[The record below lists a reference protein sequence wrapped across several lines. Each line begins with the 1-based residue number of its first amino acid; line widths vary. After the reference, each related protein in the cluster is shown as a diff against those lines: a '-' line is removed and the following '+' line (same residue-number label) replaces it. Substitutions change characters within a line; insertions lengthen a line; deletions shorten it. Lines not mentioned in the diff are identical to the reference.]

1 MSYKTNRRQAL
12 QTVAAASAGSAL
24 WTPAF
29 AQDAKEI
36 KIGQSTHL
44 TGPLAA
50 SFQPVIKGQQL
61 AIDEFNRKG
70 GVNGRQIKLI
80 TLDDAYD
87 PKKCIENTNK
97 LIDDE
102 KVSGLFGYASTANVA
117 AVLPI
122 LAEKKVPLIGAY
134 GGSPSLRMKQHP
146 FFFTNFASY
155 KDEVVQIVRNLVAT
169 QKTQLGVIFQ
179 NHAFGQGMLPVVEE
193 VTKEFGA
200 TIAGKHQLEV
210 NGSDAV
216 AAAQAV
222 GAAKPQAVL
231 LVAFG
236 PSTVAAIKAIR
247 NYIGVPVYALSIA
260 NAKALVAALG
270 DDGRG
275 MAYTQLIPYPWRQT
289 TAITRD
295 FNAVMTKEK
304 LTVDYDHFFGYVNA
318 RVLIEG
324 LKRAGGA
331 GKPVSP
337 ATLTSGMEA
346 IGKFDLGGFPLNFGP
361 TRHHG
366 SNFVEITIV
375 GPGGR
380 YMR

>member
-1 MSYKTNRRQAL
+1 MSYKPTRRQAI
-12 QTVAAASAGSAL
+12 QTVAAASGAAL
-24 WTPAF
+24 GLPAF
-29 AQDAKEI
+29 SQDSKEI

-50 SFQPVIKGQQL
+50 SFTPVIKGQQM
-61 AIDEFNRKG
+61 AIDEINRKG
-70 GVNGRQIKLI
+70 GVAGRQIKLI

-87 PKKCIENTNK
+87 PKKCVENTNK

-102 KVSGLFGYASTANVA
+102 KVTGLFGYASTANVA
-117 AVLPI
+117 AVLPM

-134 GGSPSLRMKQHP
+134 GGSPSLRMRQHP
-146 FFFTNFASY
+146 YFFTNFASY

-179 NHAFGQGMLPVVEE
+179 NHAFGQLMMPIIDE
-193 VTKEFGA
+193 VAKEFGA
-200 TIAGKHQLEV
+200 TIVGKHQLEV

-216 AAAQAV
+216 PAAQAV
-222 GAAKPQAVL
+222 GASKPQAML

-275 MAYTQLIPYPWRQT
+275 MAYTQIIPYPWRQT
-289 TAITRD
+289 TALTRD
-295 FNAVMTKEK
+295 FNAAAFKEK
-304 LTVDYDHFFGYVNA
+304 VPVDYDHFFGYVNT

-324 LKRAGGA
+324 LKRAA
-331 GKPVSP
+331 GKGGVTP
-337 ATLTSGMEA
+337 ASLTSGMEA
-346 IGKFDLGGFPLNFGP
+346 IGKFDMGGFPLNFGP